1 MKVKPVLLIA
11 AIATAL
17 ALPATAGAAPGGYT
31 QDQVNQ
37 AIQSGV
43 TYIGGQ
49 QNSDGSFG
57 SSFPEAETALAL
69 ISYGVLDGGDTSKL
83 SAAERDQF
91 TKGVDWLLSQ
101 QAADGSWGGF
111 LGSYSTGLALL
122 AFSYAGDLQSPTR
135 DIASAI
141 AKGRQWLIMTQNAPP
156 SVTGNTANN
165 TVPGIPGP
173 SPDCT
178 SDGSLYPGNST
189 PTYCGGWNYNASF
202 GRSDQ
207 SNTGFAL
214 TGLAATGGVPG
225 PTAQVNIGWQRNVQM
240 LATNPFNTQPFAL
253 RNGQPAND
261 GGASY
266 EPGITTGD
274 FASNAN
280 DTGSLIF
287 GFAYDGVPGTDAGV
301 QAGIKF
307 GVDVL
312 DVYELS
318 KDQPGGRTMA
328 YHTGV
333 NEDGACLP
341 GTQDCT
347 WSFAPGEGGYH
358 YSMFALSKGL
368 GHYLPSDLTDAGNFY
383 AKVVDLLLSQQS
395 QDGSWPA
402 DLRDDGSP
410 LGAAAF
416 SIMSLGRV
424 GQPAIASGT
433 VFNDANGNGTRDAGE
448 AGLAG
453 WVVYVDANGN
463 GTRDAGEPAAT
474 TGSGGTYT
482 IQGIAEGKASVRI
495 EAQQGFNCTAPAGCA
510 FPDIQFR
517 LGDNRTGLDFG
528 ERQPPV
534 VVPQGGPVVTP
545 NPRQCRS
552 RRAFTIT
559 VRKFKRYKFVKVRIT
574 VNGKHVKVVKRHG
587 RFKARV
593 DLKLLRRGR
602 YVVRITAITK
612 DGKVLHGTRRYR
624 TCTKRRPHTTPPL

>member
-1 MKVKPVLLIA
+1 
-11 AIATAL
+11 
-17 ALPATAGAAPGGYT
+17 
-31 QDQVNQ
+31 
-37 AIQSGV
+37 
-43 TYIGGQ
+43 
-49 QNSDGSFG
+49 
-57 SSFPEAETALAL
+57 
-69 ISYGVLDGGDTSKL
+69 
-83 SAAERDQF
+83 
-91 TKGVDWLLSQ
+91 
-101 QAADGSWGGF
+101 
-111 LGSYSTGLALL
+111 
-122 AFSYAGDLQSPTR
+122 
-135 DIASAI
+135 
-141 AKGRQWLIMTQNAPP
+141 
-156 SVTGNTANN
+156 
-165 TVPGIPGP
+165 
-173 SPDCT
+173 
-178 SDGSLYPGNST
+178 
-189 PTYCGGWNYNASF
+189 
-202 GRSDQ
+202 
-207 SNTGFAL
+207 
-214 TGLAATGGVPG
+214 
-225 PTAQVNIGWQRNVQM
+225 
-240 LATNPFNTQPFAL
+240 
-253 RNGQPAND
+253 
-261 GGASY
+261 
-266 EPGITTGD
+266 
-274 FASNAN
+274 
-280 DTGSLIF
+280 
-287 GFAYDGVPGTDAGV
+287 
-301 QAGIKF
+301 
-307 GVDVL
+307 
-312 DVYELS
+312 
-318 KDQPGGRTMA
+318 MA